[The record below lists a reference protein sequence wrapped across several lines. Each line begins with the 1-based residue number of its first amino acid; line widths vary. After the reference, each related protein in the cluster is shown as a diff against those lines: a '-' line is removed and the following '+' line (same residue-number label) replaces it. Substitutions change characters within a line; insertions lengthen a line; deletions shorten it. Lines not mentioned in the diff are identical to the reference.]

1 MDVLF
6 FAEDED
12 APAWADVLAS
22 ALPEARVHRFADG
35 DKASCDYAVCWKPPA
50 DFFHGQSC
58 LKAIMNLGAGVDAI
72 LDGRALPAGVPL
84 VRVTDAG
91 MGEQM
96 EEYVAWCALRALR
109 RTDDYARQQAR
120 SQWRQLPFTP
130 RASFSIGI
138 MGLGVLGARVARY
151 LVGMGFAVRGWSRSR
166 QAIAGVTCHAG
177 ADERAAFLAASNL
190 LVCLLPLTEA
200 TRGILDRDLML
211 GLPAGAHV
219 VGIGRGGHLIEADLL
234 ALLDNGHLA
243 GATLDVFAAEPLP
256 ADSPLWRHPRIT
268 ITPHISA
275 QTVIEVSM
283 RQIADKIR
291 RIERGLPVDG
301 LIDRVRG
308 Y

>member
-6 FAEDED
+6 FADDED
-12 APAWADVLAS
+12 APAWAEALGA

-35 DKASCDYAVCWKPPA
+35 DKASSDYAVCWKPPA
-50 DFFHGQSC
+50 DFFSGQSR

-109 RTDDYARQQAR
+109 RTDEYARQQAS
-120 SQWRQLPFTP
+120 SQWRQLPFAP

-138 MGLGVLGARVARY
+138 MGLGVLGERVARF
-151 LVGMGFAVRGWSRSR
+151 LVGMGFTVHGWSRSR
-166 QAIAGVTCHAG
+166 HVIEGVACHAG
-177 ADERAAFLAASNL
+177 HDERAAFLAASNL
-190 LVCLLPLTEA
+190 LVCLVPLTEA
-200 TRGILDRDLML
+200 TRGILDRDLL
-211 GLPAGAHV
+211 LQLPAGAHL
-219 VGIGRGGHLIEADLL
+219 VGIGRGAHLVEADLI
-234 ALLDNGHLA
+234 ALLDNGHLD
-243 GATLDVFAAEPLP
+243 GATLDVFPTEPLP
-256 ADSPLWRHPRIT
+256 EDSPLWRHPRIT

-275 QTVIEVSM
+275 QTVLEVSM

-291 RIERGLPVDG
+291 HLERGLPVAG
-301 LIDRVRG
+301 LIDRAQG